1 MAVPP
6 RDTITVTFG
15 DACENHAGMQ
25 RLGQMAPRGFGAAD
39 LAAAAAALR
48 GAGAEVEEFD
58 LRACLPPDLA
68 AGAPPAPVLIARG
81 AVGALAPGGADAL
94 RAEMRALD
102 FDTKAYMR
110 GRVVNKRAR
119 HNLCVADAPQE
130 PDYESKRGRVVA
142 WAAVP
147 RLAAL
152 RTALEA
158 LGPAWAGL
166 SAELNLYYDPARCG
180 IGYHGDGERR
190 KVVGVRLGAPLPL
203 QYHWFREGVA
213 VGRPARFE
221 LRHGDLYVMGE
232 KAAGTDW
239 RSRKALTL
247 RHAAGAAPYLALR
260 PEQRG
265 PATQNEPLGDGA
277 EPAPEPAPAPEPEL
291 PPEAAAPPLADDDPL
306 WADLGL

>member
-1 MAVPP
+1 MGAP

-25 RLGQMAPRGFGAAD
+25 RLGRMAAQGFSDAD
-39 LAAAAAALR
+39 LASAAAALR
-48 GAGAEVEEFD
+48 AAGVAVVELVD
-58 LRACLPPDLA
+58 LRACLADDVALFA
-68 AGAPPAPVLIARG
+68 AAPSAPILIARG
-81 AVGALAPGGADAL
+81 AVDALAPGGADAL
-94 RAEMRALD
+94 RAELRALD

-110 GRVVNKRAR
+110 GRVVNKHAR
-119 HNLCVADAPQE
+119 HNLCIADAPQE
-130 PDYESKRGRVVA
+130 PDYANKRGRVVE

-152 RTALEA
+152 RAALEA

-166 SAELNLYYDPARCG
+166 TAELNLYYDPARCG

-203 QYHWFREGVA
+203 QYYWFREGCA
-213 VGRPARFE
+213 AGRPARFE

-239 RSRKALTL
+239 MTRKRFTL
-247 RHAAGAAPYLALR
+247 RHAAGSASFLALR

-265 PATQNEPLGDGA
+265 PATQNEPLAPCETGA
-277 EPAPEPAPAPEPEL
+277 PEAPEAPEP
-291 PPEAAAPPLADDDPL
+291 APPLADDDPL
-306 WADLGL
+306 WAELGL